1 MLTKR
6 EKFWIRWENIDEKM
20 KIYSIDEIIRESKNG
35 RIGRGGGVGVYGMV
49 EVGITSYLLEPS
61 KIVNLSKY
69 RGNIFSHF
77 LKF

>member
-61 KIVNLSKY
+61 KKSELV
-69 RGNIFSHF
+69 
-77 LKF
+77 